1 MVMMKSNEYLNE
13 TLKLLL
19 ERGSCR
25 NFLDK
30 KISPDILQLV
40 LTAEIHAPTGGNLQP
55 YSIIKIEKDET
66 KRRLAKLGGQ
76 SLIAKAPIDLL
87 FCIDWHRIERWAK
100 LEVAPFTATSSFRHF
115 WVSFQDTIVCAQNI
129 CTAAD
134 SLGLGSVYIG
144 TILEFFLEL
153 QDMFQLPKGVFPVVL
168 LCLGYP
174 KTKPPPQKKLGVN
187 VIVHEERYEEV
198 EDQKL
203 IDAFD
208 EKYLGLKIEITKERL
223 ETIEQV
229 CREANGE
236 EFARRCVK
244 RIKENGYINP
254 TQRYFGLHYRAN
266 SMPKG
271 NDTYLKLMEEFGFN
285 WFKKFHLFEDK
296 TT

>member
-1 MVMMKSNEYLNE
+1 
-13 TLKLLL
+13 
-19 ERGSCR
+19 
-25 NFLDK
+25 
-30 KISPDILQLV
+30 
-40 LTAEIHAPTGGNLQP
+40 
-55 YSIIKIEKDET
+55 
-66 KRRLAKLGGQ
+66 
-76 SLIAKAPIDLL
+76 
-87 FCIDWHRIERWAK
+87 
-100 LEVAPFTATSSFRHF
+100 
-115 WVSFQDTIVCAQNI
+115 
-129 CTAAD
+129 
-134 SLGLGSVYIG
+134 
-144 TILEFFLEL
+144 
-153 QDMFQLPKGVFPVVL
+153 
-168 LCLGYP
+168 
-174 KTKPPPQKKLGVN
+174 

-271 NDTYLKLMEEFGFN
+271 NDTYLKLMKEFGFN

>member
-40 LTAEIHAPTGGNLQP
+40 LTAGIHAPTGGNLQP

-115 WVSFQDTIVCAQNI
+115 GYLFKTPS
-129 CTAAD
+129 
-134 SLGLGSVYIG
+134 SV
-144 TILEFFLEL
+144 
-153 QDMFQLPKGVFPVVL
+153 
-168 LCLGYP
+168 
-174 KTKPPPQKKLGVN
+174 
-187 VIVHEERYEEV
+187 
-198 EDQKL
+198 
-203 IDAFD
+203 
-208 EKYLGLKIEITKERL
+208 LKIFVPLQIHW
-223 ETIEQV
+223 
-229 CREANGE
+229 G
-236 EFARRCVK
+236 
-244 RIKENGYINP
+244 
-254 TQRYFGLHYRAN
+254 
-266 SMPKG
+266 
-271 NDTYLKLMEEFGFN
+271 
-285 WFKKFHLFEDK
+285 
-296 TT
+296 

>member
-1 MVMMKSNEYLNE
+1 MMKSNEYLNE

>member
-1 MVMMKSNEYLNE
+1 MMKSNEYLNE

-40 LTAEIHAPTGGNLQP
+40 LTAGIHAPTGGNLQP